1 MPLQT
6 TLNSMPVGGGGA
18 QMQALRMCNMMSDMT
33 RQLMSFM
40 GQQEAVE
47 KQLSQQGA
55 QLSEQGAQLQAQK
68 ARLTSLE
75 KEATQQGT
83 QLQEVRKKT
92 DVHAAALETVARH
105 SVYSQQKID
114 AFFGALDQARG
125 APPLPPPL
133 PVPAPG
139 QSGGGAPQTGTAPPP
154 EPAPGQKRKHT
165 DAEDPRPPVEDVAM
179 ADAPEAGLL
188 IDRLTP
194 EQLEASR
201 CEIEAYFAQ
210 VGRRCFA
217 TSKRLH
223 EPMLRMSR
231 ENQDVELQESEG
243 RCTVFIF
250 AQLTSQHG
258 PPRVR
263 QRLSRPTLRSPF
275 TAYAAR
281 CRSIA
286 DAVRYREH
294 VLDKLGYRIRLMD
307 GGKRYDVLRV

>member
-1 MPLQT
+1 MSIMPLQT
-6 TLNSMPVGGGGA
+6 TLNSMPVGGGGGV

-33 RQLMSFM
+33 RQLIAFM

-47 KQLSQQGA
+47 K

-68 ARLTSLE
+68 ARLAALE
-75 KEATQQGT
+75 KGATEQGT
-83 QLQEVRKKT
+83 QLQAVRKKT
-92 DVHAAALETVARH
+92 ELHAVALDTVACH
-105 SVYSQQKID
+105 STYSQQKID

-125 APPLPPPL
+125 VVPPP
-133 PVPAPG
+133 PEPATG
-139 QSGGGAPQTGTAPPP
+139 QGGGGAPQTGSAPPP
-154 EPAPGQKRKHT
+154 EPVPGRKRRFP
-165 DAEDPRPPVEDVAM
+165 DEGPRPLVEDVAI
-179 ADAPEAGLL
+179 ADAPGAGLL

-201 CEIEAYFAQ
+201 REIEAYFAQ

-217 TSKRLH
+217 YSKRLQ
-223 EPMLRMSR
+223 EPMLRLSR
-231 ENQDVELQESEG
+231 EKQDVELQESKG

-250 AQLTSQHG
+250 AQLTSLHG

-263 QRLSRPTLRSPF
+263 QRLSRPALRSPF

-286 DAVRYREH
+286 DAVRYRTH

-307 GGKRYDVLRV
+307 GGRYEVLRV

>member
-68 ARLTSLE
+68 ARLTALE
-75 KEATQQGT
+75 REATQQGT
-83 QLQEVRKKT
+83 QLQEVRKTT
-92 DVHAAALETVARH
+92 DGHAAALETVARH

-125 APPLPPPL
+125 VPPLPFPL
-133 PVPAPG
+133 PAPRPG
-139 QSGGGAPQTGTAPPP
+139 GGGASQIGTAPPP
-154 EPAPGQKRKHT
+154 EPVPGQKRKHA
-165 DAEDPRPPVEDVAM
+165 DADAPRPWVEDVAM
-179 ADAPEAGLL
+179 AAEPAAGPL

-201 CEIEAYFAQ
+201 REIEAYFAQ

-217 TSKRLH
+217 TSKKLH
-223 EPMLRMSR
+223 EPMLRLSR
-231 ENQDVELQESEG
+231 EGQAVELQESEG

-281 CRSIA
+281 CHSVP

-294 VLDKLGYRIRLMD
+294 VLDKLGYRVRMMD
-307 GGKRYDVLRV
+307 GGKRYEVLRV